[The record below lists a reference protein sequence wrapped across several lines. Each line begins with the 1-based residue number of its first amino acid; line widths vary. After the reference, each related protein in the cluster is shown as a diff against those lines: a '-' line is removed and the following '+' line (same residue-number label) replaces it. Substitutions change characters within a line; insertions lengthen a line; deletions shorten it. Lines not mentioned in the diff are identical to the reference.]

1 MEGAAAASG
10 DGSVVAE
17 GPAKK
22 QKQPPRP
29 KAPHTKPEG
38 LPPPPPKRG
47 RGGGRGDDVAAGGA
61 ELPLAAPCGG
71 GVGQQ
76 AAGTSAAEATRRK
89 QEAGSAAAAAAVT
102 EALRRQQLPEGI
114 VAQHTKADVMWECQV
129 CGEVGGGV
137 CATGVKEQPP
147 THLYLPL

>member
-47 RGGGRGDDVAAGGA
+47 RGGGGGDDVAGGGA
-61 ELPLAAPCGG
+61 ELPLAAPYRRG

-76 AAGTSAAEATRRK
+76 AAAEASRRR
-89 QEAGSAAAAAAVT
+89 QEEGAAAAVLAAAT